1 MTDRLAHSSRPG
13 ATIDWTRPGPQM
25 AAFGLL
31 FLVAAVFNNAL
42 GWLNTD
48 TSWLILVAHRML
60 DGERLYV
67 DVWDTNPP
75 FSVLLYLPM
84 AWLER
89 LTGLRAETWTSLALF
104 AALAV
109 SLWLSA
115 AILRRTV
122 SMGQPARV
130 ALLLALAAII
140 LLAMPREFAQ
150 REHFGIVLALP
161 LLLIYALHHKTA
173 APLPVWMSLLAGA
186 LGAVLLI
193 VKPHY
198 ALGYALAA
206 GYLLLRDRNWRL
218 LLNPAHFAG
227 AGVVM
232 LYAASIFA
240 FFPAFLSDVL
250 PLVSEFYLPRRLPT
264 GELFSLSLSVLGPAL
279 VLLALMRLK
288 AGDPP
293 RAAAVL
299 MLAGLGFWLAFW
311 WNGKGWAYHFWPSL
325 VALYIAALVWLAPQ
339 QPTMRSATRKL
350 LLFALL
356 ACFVLSHYGL
366 RAYPSRDLVV
376 PQQIEVISPAPSMA
390 VIGSDIGVGN
400 PLARRLRAHWRE
412 RENADLL
419 AALAWTKLQTATD
432 PDKRAELRGLVED
445 AVARKAAYIAAWK
458 PDFILLD
465 TRATAVTTFM
475 LADSGLQSELLA
487 YEPIGC
493 SEGVSFLLRSDAAA
507 FGELE
512 NWRAAAIEGCG

>member
-1 MTDRLAHSSRPG
+1 
-13 ATIDWTRPGPQM
+13 
-25 AAFGLL
+25 
-31 FLVAAVFNNAL
+31 
-42 GWLNTD
+42 
-48 TSWLILVAHRML
+48 
-60 DGERLYV
+60 
-67 DVWDTNPP
+67 
-75 FSVLLYLPM
+75 M

-89 LTGLRAETWTSLALF
+89 VSGLRAEIWTSLAVF
-104 AALAV
+104 AALAA
-109 SLWLSA
+109 SLALSS
-115 AILRRTV
+115 AILRRRAHF
-122 SMGQPARV
+122 GPLR
-130 ALLLALAAII
+130 LLALMMGLAG
-140 LLAMPREFAQ
+140 LVLFAMPREFAQ
-150 REHFGIVLALP
+150 REHFGIILALP
-161 LLLIYALHHKTA
+161 LLMSYATQA
-173 APLPVWMSLLAGA
+173 QGTSPLPVWMSLLAGA
-186 LGAVLLI
+186 FAAVLLI

-198 ALGYALAA
+198 ALGYMLAA
-206 GYLLLRDRNWRL
+206 AYLLVRDRDWRL
-218 LLNPAHFAG
+218 VVQSAHFAG
-227 AGVVM
+227 AGVVA
-232 LYAASIFA
+232 LYAATLIAIF
-240 FFPAFLSDVL
+240 PEFLSDVL
-250 PLVSEFYLPRRLPT
+250 PLVSEFYLPRRLPA
-264 GELFSLSLSVLGPAL
+264 GGLLRLSLTVLGPAL

-325 VALYIAALVWLAPQ
+325 VALYAAALVWLAPQ

-350 LLFALL
+350 LLIALL
-356 ACFVLSHYGL
+356 ACFVLSHLGL

-475 LADSGLQSELLA
+475 FADSGLQSELLA